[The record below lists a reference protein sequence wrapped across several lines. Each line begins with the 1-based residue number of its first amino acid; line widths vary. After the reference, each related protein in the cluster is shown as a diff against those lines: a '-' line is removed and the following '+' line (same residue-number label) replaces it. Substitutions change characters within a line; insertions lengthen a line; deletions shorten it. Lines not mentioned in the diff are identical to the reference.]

1 MSGLLTNTISCGIF
15 NYNCAIFC
23 ISEVLSVSLSCNG
36 DLLTYL
42 LGLDIVR
49 SAFGEEEVDLI
60 IIFGDGG
67 YKGRLGITVPAFFI
81 PLESLAAIC
90 GESLGSRVIG
100 TGNIFTRGSFFG
112 LEILPIDVGH
122 SALEGAA

>member
-1 MSGLLTNTISCGIF
+1 M
-15 NYNCAIFC
+15 
-23 ISEVLSVSLSCNG
+23 SLSCNG

-81 PLESLAAIC
+81 PFESLAAIC
-90 GESLGSRVIG
+90 GRASGV
-100 TGNIFTRGSFFG
+100 
-112 LEILPIDVGH
+112 V
-122 SALEGAA
+122 